1 MRGELRQLQTW
12 CHDSV
17 GSCRKAWPLLVAAAD
32 LVRRL
37 GGARVTMCKSGKDRT
52 GMSVSY
58 EQCRALRDGLGGFG
72 HAAGLGGVAPL
83 TQRADFERAR
93 HLLRMYGVRLENCHK
108 NIGKLRYAFNAF
120 QQKMLPHVYRPPV
133 SVAGKASS

>member
-1 MRGELRQLQTW
+1 MSARRGGPGPS
-12 CHDSV
+12 DST
-17 GSCRKAWPLLVAAAD
+17 VAEISGLSD
-32 LVRRL
+32 LERRITSNIE
-37 GGARVTMCKSGKDRT
+37 R
-52 GMSVSY
+52 
-58 EQCRALRDGLGGFG
+58 
-72 HAAGLGGVAPL
+72 
-83 TQRADFERAR
+83 QRADFERAR